1 MLQGKN
7 FLNKCLTTSVETN
20 PWPHQIIDDTF
31 DKNVFDKLREQ
42 CEQKYSKPL
51 DKPLFVYANAF
62 KENGIDFYQD
72 TLDIC
77 DNLYQNLKEIHGVY
91 PTYRSYPEYSIN
103 VHISITPPLPYKFHI
118 HQEGLEKTWSSVT
131 YITPEKNVGTK
142 MYTKED
148 EKSFV
153 KEAQWK
159 PNRTFIF
166 CGEQRKTWHSYESD
180 QATNRITFNMFI
192 MKQKSKHFYPL

>member
-31 DKNVFDKLREQ
+31 DKNVFDRLREQ
-42 CEQKYSKPL
+42 CEHKYSKPL
-51 DKPLFVYANAF
+51 DKPLFVYANEF

-180 QATNRITFNMFI
+180 QLTNRITFNMFI
-192 MKQKSKHFYPL
+192 MKKKSKHFYPL